1 MSDGHLGKLIG
12 GIQTAICEAHH
23 IAQLQHVIELQRH
36 MEVGSDGKPTD
47 KPKMLRMVVPDNGAL
62 LTIDVPEISVVPP
75 KSIAIEHVKVKMKV
89 LLDLDPVQKAESK
102 EKRGWRLLPKFLG
115 GKNDERRDDAVEIEV
130 DFCGCDPP
138 EGYMKAR
145 EALDATIRPKAE
157 PNKK

>member
-23 IAQLQHVIELQRH
+23 IAQQQHIIELQRH
-36 MEVGSDGKPTD
+36 MEEGTK
-47 KPKMLRMVVPDNGAL
+47 KPKMIRIEVAQEDNAT
-62 LTIDVPEISVVPP
+62 LTIDVPEISVLPS

-89 LLDLDPVQKAESK
+89 VLEADADQKQDSR
-102 EKRGWRLLPKFLG
+102 EKRGWKLIPRLLG
-115 GKNDERRDDAVEIEV
+115 RNDERRDDAVEIEV
-130 DFCGCDPP
+130 DFCGCEPP